1 MLEQKL
7 KAHGELSLLEGKV
20 LIHQSLTGALRRWA
34 QDKALELVDVI
45 ELLDE
50 HRTLL
55 TTYVHLSPLA
65 NELLALAIADGI
77 ARQFGCSQLGLVE

>member
-1 MLEQKL
+1 MSALSGTARSIVL
-7 KAHGELSLLEGKV
+7 LLWTLTWSSLL
-20 LIHQSLTGALRRWA
+20 
-34 QDKALELVDVI
+34 LELVDAI

-77 ARQFGCSQLGLVE
+77 ARQFGCPQLGLVQ